1 MQKIRAGLVLAVISF
16 VLCCS
21 VATSASSAGASGT
34 IAREHWAYKA
44 IDNWAQRGLIADYPV
59 GPFSGP
65 AKLTRFEMASLTLR
79 ALEGIGREYER
90 QGVEIVQLANPSFAT
105 EKLPTEAEA
114 RTEAEAKEKAE
125 AAAATVERGPGI
137 SPEDFALLEKMV
149 AEFRTELAEMGTKV
163 DKLET
168 LLASTRQ
175 RLEVVESNLRQHQIS
190 GYIQFRF
197 SDDKAKANS
206 TFFIRRARL
215 SVSGP
220 ISPKVSYKIQ
230 LQLEKNSGSQ
240 VAIRDAYI
248 DMVTGKESRLRAG
261 QAVLPIG
268 YELTEPD
275 PDRLD
280 PERAFMMDRLFP
292 DQRDIGVQWRWQKKA
307 ATPAL
312 DLAVVNGNG
321 INTTDENDR
330 KDVIAAVNAPLSF
343 GSATFAIYNGRSS
356 VGDDATAKDRLVAGI
371 DIGKKKTELRSEYIS
386 GKDRGED
393 VRGWYAR
400 LSQRMTKSG
409 TSFVKYDAF
418 DENLD
423 RSDDLFQRW
432 TLGWVEQLDKNV
444 RLTLA
449 WEKRSPGRNFSERSS
464 FKGNLTMVQL
474 QVKF

>member
-1 MQKIRAGLVLAVISF
+1 MKITGVVLSIVAISLLLFCGAVSY
-16 VLCCS
+16 
-21 VATSASSAGASGT
+21 ASTAEPIT
-34 IAREHWAYKA
+34 PEHWAYKA
-44 IDNWAQRGLIADYPV
+44 IDNWAQRGLIADYPA

-65 AKLTRFEMASLTLR
+65 AKLTRFEAASLILR

-90 QGVEIVQLANPSFAT
+90 QGVEIAQLANPSFAT
-105 EKLPTEAEA
+105 EKPPTD
-114 RTEAEAKEKAE
+114 AEAKTEAAALEKAE
-125 AAAATVERGPGI
+125 AAAKTVERGAGI

-197 SDDKAKANS
+197 TDDKAKANN

-215 SVSGP
+215 SVGGP

-230 LQLEKNSGSQ
+230 LQLEKNNGSQ

-261 QAVLPIG
+261 QAALPIG

-307 ATPAL
+307 TAPGF

-330 KDVIAAVNAPLSF
+330 KDFIAAINAPLPF
-343 GSATFAIYNGRSS
+343 GSATLAIYHGRSG
-356 VGDDATAKDRLVAGI
+356 VGDDSVAKDRLVAGL
-371 DIGKKKTELRSEYIS
+371 DIGKKKTELRGEYIS

-400 LSQRMTKSG
+400 LSQRMTKCG
-409 TSFVKYDAF
+409 TPFVKYDTF
-418 DENLD
+418 DENRD
-423 RSDDLFQRW
+423 RSDDLFSRW

-449 WEKRSPGRNFSERSS
+449 WEKRSLGRNFSELSDY
-464 FKGNLTMVQL
+464 KGNLAMLQL